1 MEDRAPYHTGP
12 AAAPEPPPFTTEALV
27 ARAHANHQGVSYE
40 TGEQLLAR
48 LPERLRVLAD
58 VILGGKMTVGDVAYA
73 LAVLINRVE
82 HAPRDARSAH

>member
-12 AAAPEPPPFTTEALV
+12 AAAPEPPPLTTEALV

-82 HAPRDARSAH
+82 HAPRDARSGH

>member
-1 MEDRAPYHTGP
+1 VEDRAPYHTGP
-12 AAAPEPPPFTTEALV
+12 AAALEPAPTTEDLV
-27 ARAHANHQGVSYE
+27 ALAHARHQGIPYE

-48 LPERLRVLAD
+48 LPEWLRALAD